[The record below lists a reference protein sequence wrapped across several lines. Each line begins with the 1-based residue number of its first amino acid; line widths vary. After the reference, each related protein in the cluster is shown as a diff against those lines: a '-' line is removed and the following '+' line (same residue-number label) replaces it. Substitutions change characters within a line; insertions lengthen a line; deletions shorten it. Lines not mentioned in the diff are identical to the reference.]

1 MGPVGAAQS
10 TIATLALLTASAVC
24 AAGQDVASTSASSL
38 DRRPLAELVQELPGQ
53 VASLDDLVRVALER
67 NLPLEATR
75 LRRRLAEAGVDVE
88 GGDFDLGFTLGAD
101 VTRNRQFSDRGGTYQ
116 ATAADIHWHSEDV
129 AVYVMKGETYF
140 LDGETGKKHAVMAG
154 DKVTVPARTLHAE
167 GEVVGGIIY
176 LIGLPEAL
184 SPERFLMQRDAS
196 ELSAS

>member
-1 MGPVGAAQS
+1 MSIRVEKGCFDGLEGA
-10 TIATLALLTASAVC
+10 
-24 AAGQDVASTSASSL
+24 
-38 DRRPLAELVQELPGQ
+38 
-53 VASLDDLVRVALER
+53 LDDVRKNRLWPTTYVA
-67 NLPLEATR
+67 
-75 LRRRLAEAGVDVE
+75 D
-88 GGDFDLGFTLGAD
+88 
-101 VTRNRQFSDRGGTYQ
+101 Q

-140 LDGETGKKHAVMAG
+140 LDGETGKKHTVMTG

-184 SPERFLMQRDAS
+184 SPERFLVQRDAS